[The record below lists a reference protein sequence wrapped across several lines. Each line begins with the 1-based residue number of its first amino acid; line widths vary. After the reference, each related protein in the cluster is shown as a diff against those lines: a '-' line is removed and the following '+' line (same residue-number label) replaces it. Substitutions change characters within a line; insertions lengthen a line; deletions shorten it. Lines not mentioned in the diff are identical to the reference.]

1 MKTQLR
7 RGFTLIELLVVI
19 AIIAILIALLL
30 PAVQQAREAARRSQ
44 CKNNLKQLGL
54 AIHNYHDIYN
64 RFPIGSLG
72 FLANSWG
79 LAILPQVDHQAVF
92 NQITTG
98 ITSASAVDGPNA
110 AVLDGWA
117 PSVFWCPSSPVNRM
131 HIRTTAGNS
140 VKMATMSYIGI
151 SGASTSAT
159 SSSDPTGAGRCISGS
174 QGYACANGTLIPNAS
189 LRFRDLTDGLSNTIV
204 IGESSAWGKTTAG
217 ARVDIRSSAEW
228 GAWSGAAAQDT
239 PPSNTSPD
247 SSRDNYKWSA
257 NPYCRN
263 ITSIRYPVGT
273 ITELSG
279 SGGNHR
285 DGVNNALHSMHT
297 GGAHVLR
304 GDGGV
309 VFLSDN
315 MNVTVLRD
323 ICIRDDGNVINGDI
337 LQ

>member
-1 MKTQLR
+1 MRFACVTAD
-7 RGFTLIELLVVI
+7 EVN
-19 AIIAILIALLL
+19 
-30 PAVQQAREAARRSQ
+30 AAR
-44 CKNNLKQLGL
+44 
-54 AIHNYHDIYN
+54 
-64 RFPIGSLG
+64 
-72 FLANSWG
+72 
-79 LAILPQVDHQAVF
+79 VF
-92 NQITTG
+92 WP
-98 ITSASAVDGPNA
+98 SDAPNG
-110 AVLDGWA
+110 AVL
-117 PSVFWCPSSPVNRM
+117 FLLNHKICRSPQRIAYLNAV
-131 HIRTTAGNS
+131 
-140 VKMATMSYIGI
+140 
-151 SGASTSAT
+151 
-159 SSSDPTGAGRCISGS
+159 

-217 ARVDIRSSAEW
+217 ARIDIHNSAEW
-228 GAWSGAAAQDT
+228 GTWSGAAAQDA
-239 PPSNTSPD
+239 PPANTSPD